1 MNIRE
6 LLKPKPA
13 DNRQQRIEA
22 KLAQADPNL
31 RGADED
37 VVTREEML
45 FLVEQKSRRIRVSS
59 RPEKVSVN
67 ISEHLVSIECR
78 AKRNRWRPTGYAVCR
93 LCLDRQMPPAIF
105 EAGAEA
111 EEEEE
116 EEGRAILRHLTQI
129 HPSL

>member
-59 RPEKVSVN
+59 RPEK

-116 EEGRAILRHLTQI
+116 GRAILRHLTQI

>member
-67 ISEHLVSIECR
+67 
-78 AKRNRWRPTGYAVCR
+78 VCP
-93 LCLDRQMPPAIF
+93 LI
-105 EAGAEA
+105 
-111 EEEEE
+111 
-116 EEGRAILRHLTQI
+116 ILIRFFTFFFNFF
-129 HPSL
+129 SF